1 MITYI
6 FVCLQ
11 YLNISHLLN
20 PFDSHT
26 KPLKDAVHTHFIFK
40 KTEEGQR
47 KVSIF
52 TEEIISLSL
61 SHTHTHTHT
70 HTLPTRSLLWD
81 YAFSPMPP
89 L

>member
-11 YLNISHLLN
+11 YLNISHLLD

-40 KTEEGQR
+40 KTEGGA
-47 KVSIF
+47 KKSVSI
-52 TEEIISLSL
+52 
-61 SHTHTHTHT
+61 
-70 HTLPTRSLLWD
+70 
-81 YAFSPMPP
+81 Y
-89 L
+89 